1 MNIVI
6 VDDHP
11 LIRSG
16 LNSVLSANG
25 FKVVGEAASVAEG
38 LAVINSTRPQVCIV
52 DVNLGDK
59 SGIDLISKSIS
70 AKVDCK
76 FIVLT
81 IQDDVETLDSA
92 KAAGACAYVTKGAP
106 IENLIE
112 VIQSV
117 MGSEQSFVK
126 VGEFKVQRP
135 KKDFQLTEREI
146 EVLSLLPSGTTA
158 AALGSVLF
166 LTEATIKTHLASI
179 YRKLGASNRA
189 QAVSIAISENL
200 IPKE

>member
-52 DVNLGDK
+52 DVNLGEK
-59 SGIDLISKSIS
+59 SGIDLISKSIL

>member
-1 MNIVI
+1 VNIVI

-52 DVNLGDK
+52 DVNLGEK
-59 SGIDLISKSIS
+59 SGIDLISKSIL